1 MQIRSANRRILLSL
15 AVLALPQLAVAQ
27 EQGRPPGKTVD
38 AQELA
43 NRKPDA
49 TIDFEATQF
58 SLILGGAAGEGILH
72 FQGKDIPFKMKGAQV
87 GAVGYTDV
95 KGSGEVHFLKRLEDF
110 EGNYSYLGAGATMA
124 KGVNASTFQNN
135 AGVVVRVTSKSAG
148 ASVNL
153 GIGGVSI
160 SLKD

>member
-1 MQIRSANRRILLSL
+1 MHVRSANRRILLTL
-15 AVLALPQLAVAQ
+15 VVLALPQMALAQ
-27 EQGRPPGKTVD
+27 DQGRPPGKTVN
-38 AQELA
+38 AQELSGP
-43 NRKPDA
+43 PDA

-72 FQGKDIPFKMKGAQV
+72 FQGKDIPFKMKGAAV

-95 KGSGEVHFLKRLEDF
+95 KGAGQVHFLKKLEDF
-110 EGNYSYLGAGATMA
+110 EGTYSYMGAGATMA

-135 AGVVVRVTSKSAG
+135 AGVVVTVRSTSTG

-153 GIGGVSI
+153 GLGGVTI
-160 SLKD
+160 NLKE

>member
-1 MQIRSANRRILLSL
+1 MVAALPL
-15 AVLALPQLAVAQ
+15 LALAQDQGQPQKPLTE
-27 EQGRPPGKTVD
+27 EQQKQLSQP
-38 AQELA
+38 
-43 NRKPDA
+43 PDA

-72 FQGKDIPFKMKGAQV
+72 YQGKDIPFSMKGAAV

-95 KGSGEVHFLKRLEDF
+95 KGSGQVRSLKRVEDF
-110 EGNYSYLGAGATMA
+110 EGTYSYLGAGATLA

-135 AGVVVRVTSKSAG
+135 AGVLVTVTSTSSG

-153 GIGGVSI
+153 GVGGVSI
-160 SLKD
+160 KLKQ